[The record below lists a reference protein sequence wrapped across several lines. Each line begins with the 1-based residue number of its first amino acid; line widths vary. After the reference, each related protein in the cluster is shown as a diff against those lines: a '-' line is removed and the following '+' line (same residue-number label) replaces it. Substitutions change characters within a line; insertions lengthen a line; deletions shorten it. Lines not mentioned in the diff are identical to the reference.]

1 MIKRH
6 LLSIA
11 AVSVAL
17 LAFSATA
24 ILAQEETPTV
34 VPMPDA
40 TEAAVP
46 PPSFT
51 DGRING
57 SISLGGLALY
67 CVDKNNNTHV
77 TSFQNGSITVWG
89 IGDQKYINLTA
100 NQLRGNVEVQQA
112 PSVMVEQ
119 MTEEAMTSGDATMM
133 PTEEMMEPEVTAM
146 PMGDQPILLAQALTP
161 NGLIGFFTFGGDEF
175 SLQGHDETG
184 KFFTYTW
191 TGCSTGS
198 IDTTTQAYLPE
209 LEAVATVEFP
219 AFATEEATPAS

>member
-1 MIKRH
+1 MTTRKM
-6 LLSIA
+6 L
-11 AVSVAL
+11 AL
-17 LAFSATA
+17 ATALVTVLAFSSTA
-24 ILAQEETPTV
+24 ILAQEETASV
-34 VPMPDA
+34 VPVP
-40 TEAAVP
+40 EASETAVP

-89 IGDQKYINLTA
+89 VGDQKYINLTA
-100 NQLRGNVEVQQA
+100 NQLRGNVEVPQE
-112 PSVMVEQ
+112 PSVMLEQ
-119 MTEEAMTSGDATMM
+119 MTEEAMMNAAPTEMA
-133 PTEEMMEPEVTAM
+133 TEEMMEPEVTAM

-175 SLQGHDETG
+175 ALQGHDETG

-198 IDTTTQAYLPE
+198 IDTATQPYLPE